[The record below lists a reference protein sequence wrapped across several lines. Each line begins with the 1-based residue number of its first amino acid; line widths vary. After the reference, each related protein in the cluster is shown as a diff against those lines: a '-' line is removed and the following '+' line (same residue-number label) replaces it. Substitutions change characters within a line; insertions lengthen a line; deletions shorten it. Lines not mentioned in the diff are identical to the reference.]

1 MLKTHKTLRVAFAII
16 AFAVIPGLAGATA
29 LDLPDGSKLD
39 VSSACPV
46 CSMKVETSSLGPAA
60 VVFNDGKV
68 VGFDTAGDLF
78 RYLLDSGKY
87 GFDPKSIKSIFVT
100 EYGTKNFIDAKAAFF
115 VVGSDLQGSMGPEV
129 AAFSKKED
137 AETFQKEHKGK
148 DVVNHAKITLE
159 DLKSKKKMLKMQH

>member
-1 MLKTHKTLRVAFAII
+1 MALARKALCVSYVVI
-16 AFAVIPGLAGATA
+16 AFALLPVFAVATV

-39 VSSACPV
+39 VSATCPV

-78 RYLLDSGKY
+78 RYVLEAGKY
-87 GFDPKSIKSIFVT
+87 SLDPKNIKSIFVT

-129 AAFSKKED
+129 GAFSKKED
-137 AETFQKEHKGK
+137 AETFKKEHKGK
-148 DVVNHAKITLE
+148 DVVSQSKISLE